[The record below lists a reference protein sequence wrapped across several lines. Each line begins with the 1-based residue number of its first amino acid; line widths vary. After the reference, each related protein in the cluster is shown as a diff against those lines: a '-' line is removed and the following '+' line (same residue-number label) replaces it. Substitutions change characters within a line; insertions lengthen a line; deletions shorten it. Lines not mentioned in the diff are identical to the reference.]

1 MTQEHIKVIALNSA
15 TFGLSFTNIENGMRI
30 FLLMLSIIY
39 TIIMILKLLTKKDN
53 ADK

>member
-15 TFGLSFTNIENGMRI
+15 TFGLSFTNIENGMRV

-39 TIIMILKLLTKKDN
+39 TIIMILKLLTKKDDAN
-53 ADK
+53 K